1 MRPPHLGLKTEAFF
15 TDLIVEVELETA
27 TNFDTRRQ
35 GPQRASQR
43 RCPGH
48 PTFDLIDIYIF
59 APNEFQESIKH
70 IYNQDIWGPI
80 YTRNDK
86 ARVHA
91 INWLIV
97 GAL

>member
-1 MRPPHLGLKTEAFF
+1 MART
-15 TDLIVEVELETA
+15 T
-27 TNFDTRRQ
+27 TRIAAPLPRS
-35 GPQRASQR
+35 P
-43 RCPGH
+43 

-80 YTRNDK
+80 YTRNDILK
-86 ARVHA
+86 ISTSTRCKLLV
-91 INWLIV
+91 V